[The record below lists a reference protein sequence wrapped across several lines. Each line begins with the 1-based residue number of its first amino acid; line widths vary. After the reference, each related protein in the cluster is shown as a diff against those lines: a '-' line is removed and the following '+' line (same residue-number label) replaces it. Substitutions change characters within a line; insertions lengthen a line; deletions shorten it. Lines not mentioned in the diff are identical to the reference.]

1 MSLPFERP
9 DYRAMDELRHITIET
24 NFARNAQGSVL
35 ISFDNTKVI
44 CAAMLEKKIPR
55 WMQLQGVEGG
65 WITAEYSM
73 LPYST
78 LERKP
83 RDISQGGKLE
93 GRTVEIQRLIGRA
106 LRAIIDL
113 KKLPGYTLW
122 IDCDVLQ
129 ADGGTRTAAINGAY
143 VAANLAIH
151 KLKMA
156 GQLKESPFIDSV
168 AAVSVGI
175 FQSTPI
181 LDLNYIE
188 DKDAEVDFNVVMTG
202 SGKFVELQA
211 MGEEASFSDDDLAKL
226 LTLAKKGI
234 KEITKIQQDCISIAI
249 QKGVI
254 I

>member
-1 MSLPFERP
+1 MLPFERP
-9 DYRAMDELRHITIET
+9 DYRKNDELRHITIET
-24 NFARNAQGSVL
+24 NFAQNAHGSVL
-35 ISFDNTKVI
+35 ISFDKTKVI
-44 CAAMLEKKIPR
+44 CSAILERKVPR
-55 WMQLQGVEGG
+55 WMQIQGVEGG

-78 LERKP
+78 KERKP
-83 RDISQGGKLE
+83 RDISQGKIE

-106 LRAIIDL
+106 LRAITDL

-129 ADGGTRTAAINGAY
+129 ADGGTRTAAVTGAY
-143 VAANLAIH
+143 VAAELAVR
-151 KLKMA
+151 KLMKE

-168 AAVSVGI
+168 GAVSVGI

-188 DKDAEVDFNVVMTG
+188 DKDADVDFNVVMTG

-211 MGEEASFSDDDLAKL
+211 MGEEASFSEEDLAKL
-226 LTLAKKGI
+226 LDLAKKGI
-234 KEITKIQQDCISIAI
+234 KEISKIQKD
-249 QKGVI
+249 I
-254 I
+254 IVTNC